1 MFIELHILQNF
12 APSNLNRDDTG
23 SPKDCIFGG
32 VRRARISSQ
41 CLKRATRNAP
51 SFAATTQVASG
62 VRTKYLIQQLKK
74 GLPADRPETDAILS
88 DLITKLYAKLDKG
101 KSSVLLYISP
111 SEQVRIS
118 QSVNEHW
125 EKLANPKQRD
135 AIIGELVKT
144 LQKEFKDRT
153 GAPDIALFGRM
164 LAEYPEL
171 NINAASQVA
180 HALSTHRVSM
190 EMDYFTAVD
199 DLKREFGADEDKT
212 GAAMIGFT
220 GYDSACY
227 YRYAR
232 VDWDQLVKNLGK
244 GQEAEALARRTVEG
258 FLRASIDAIP
268 TGKQNSHA
276 AYNPPSLVLAVVRK
290 GGMAWSLANAF
301 ERPVRLERDSGYL
314 APSAKELDKYWHR
327 LCTVYGEETIAS
339 AALFALE
346 SNLPLEA
353 LSNRQVASQSAW
365 LAEILRPLPGQEV
378 NA

>member
-12 APSNLNRDDTG
+12 VPSNLNRDDTG

-41 CLKRATRNAP
+41 CLKRAIRNAP
-51 SFAATTQVASG
+51 SFAETTKVESG
-62 VRTKYLIQQLKK
+62 VRTKYLVHQLKK
-74 GLPADRPETDAILS
+74 AMPEERPEVEAVLT

-111 SEQVRIS
+111 NEQQRIA
-118 QSVNEHW
+118 QSVNGNW
-125 EKLANPKQRD
+125 EKLANPKQRE
-135 AIIGELVKT
+135 ATIGELVKT

-153 GAPDIALFGRM
+153 SAPDIALYGRM

-199 DLKREFGADEDKT
+199 DLKKEFGADEDKT
-212 GAAMIGFT
+212 GAGMIGFT

-232 VDWDQLVKNLGK
+232 LDWEQLVANLGGK
-244 GQEAEALARRTVEG
+244 DAEALARRTVEG

-314 APSAKELDKYWHR
+314 APSVKALDEYWNR
-327 LCTVYGEETIAS
+327 LCTVYGVETIAVAS
-339 AALFALE
+339 VFALE
-346 SNLPLEA
+346 SSLPLNA
-353 LSNRQVASQSAW
+353 LNKQSVASQQAW
-365 LAEILRPLPGQEV
+365 IEQILRPIPGEEV
-378 NA
+378 SA